1 MNTEHTEQLASRRP
15 FSGPRTWRSAGF
27 VSVLVAVAL
36 GVAACG
42 GGSPQAS
49 SHSLSSSTTSSTAG
63 TPSTAKTPSTT
74 DAPSASG
81 GGGSGPSVS
90 QVLQFDQCMRAHGVA
105 GFGEGGGPTPG
116 SPVTG
121 GSGMSYS
128 GNSFDPNSPTVEAA
142 EQACQKYAVASPV
155 SPAGAA
161 QLLAEQLKFAQ
172 CMRAHGEPDFPDP
185 NTTGGF
191 NVPSSVDEN
200 SPTFQAAE
208 HACGGFPT
216 PPTP

>member
-1 MNTEHTEQLASRRP
+1 MLE
-15 FSGPRTWRSAGF
+15 
-27 VSVLVAVAL
+27 
-36 GVAACG
+36 
-42 GGSPQAS
+42 
-49 SHSLSSSTTSSTAG
+49 
-63 TPSTAKTPSTT
+63 
-74 DAPSASG
+74 
-81 GGGSGPSVS
+81 
-90 QVLQFDQCMRAHGVA
+90 FDQCMRSHGVA

-121 GSGMSYS
+121 GSGMSYA

-142 EQACQKYAVASPV
+142 EKACQKYAVGSMV

-185 NTTGGF
+185 SSTGGF
-191 NVPSSVDEN
+191 DVPNSVDEN
-200 SPTFQAAE
+200 SPTFQTAE
-208 HACGGFPT
+208 KACGGFPT